1 MNVNVNVD
9 TTGLERMLKG
19 IRREDMPKAVR
30 NTLRDIMKDTKK
42 REVVEMRRVFHKP
55 TPAVIK
61 GLRITK
67 LPEVGDLTGEL
78 GFTDVLGPQGQMII
92 NTLSPHVP
100 GLQNTRNRKGME
112 IALTAR
118 GLMRADQYL
127 VPSKTMKLNPHG
139 NVRGSLASKML
150 NDIGVFSGR
159 SGFSSTTKAT
169 KVKYIWNEVRARGGG
184 TVKGIWLK
192 SKATKKS
199 KLKLQMLVVDS
210 KPRYAKRFRFHQVA
224 KSWANKV
231 APAFARKSVDHY
243 ITKKYGR

>member
-1 MNVNVNVD
+1 VKVD
-9 TTGLERMLKG
+9 TTGLEKMLKG
-19 IRREDMPKAVR
+19 IQRKDMPKAVR
-30 NTLRDIMKDTKK
+30 NTLRDIMKDTRK
-42 REVVEMRRVFHKP
+42 REVVEMQRVFDRP
-55 TPAVIK
+55 TPVVK
-61 GLRITK
+61 KSLRFTK
-67 LPEVGDLTGEL
+67 LPEVEDLSGEL

-112 IALTAR
+112 VALTAR

-127 VPSKTMKLNPHG
+127 VPSRTMNLNRYG
-139 NVRGSLASKML
+139 NVPGGTASKML
-150 NDIGVFSGR
+150 NDIGVFAGR

-169 KVKYIWNEVRARGGG
+169 KVKYIWNEVRTRGGG

-192 SKATKKS
+192 SKVTKKS
-199 KLKLQMLVVDS
+199 TLKLQMLVVDA

-224 KSWANKV
+224 ESWSKKV
-231 APAFARKSVDHY
+231 ASVFARKSVNHY

>member
-1 MNVNVNVD
+1 MKVD
-9 TTGLERMLKG
+9 TTGLEKMLKG
-19 IRREDMPKAVR
+19 IQRKDMPKAVR
-30 NTLRDIMKDTKK
+30 NTLRDIMKDTRK
-42 REVVEMRRVFHKP
+42 REIVEMRRVFDKP

-61 GLRITK
+61 GLRFTR
-67 LPEVGDLTGEL
+67 LPEVQDLSGEL

-127 VPSKTMKLNPHG
+127 VPSRTVKLNRYG
-139 NVRGSLASKML
+139 NVPGSTASKML
-150 NDIGVFSGR
+150 NDIGAFGGR
-159 SGFSSTTKAT
+159 SGFTSTTRSS
-169 KVKYIWNEVRARGGG
+169 KVKYIWNEVRARSGG

-192 SKATKKS
+192 SKVTKKS

-224 KSWANKV
+224 ESWGNKV
-231 APAFARKSVDHY
+231 APRFARKSVDHY